1 MNDYGTPL
9 AGNHL
14 IKNGTTEYTVLRVL
28 GAGGT
33 GYVYLCK
40 QSNGAYVAIK
50 ELYPKELWHVLER
63 QATGDLLFTGSS
75 DSQKILDWYRQTVK
89 SAALLEQDHTKS
101 SSGDNNSP
109 YFMQCLQAP
118 FEDHGTLYTVYNT
131 FEGNSLDDYIKEKR
145 KSLTNADFLSTI
157 LSVIIISCKKLSYLH
172 QQDLL
177 HMDIS
182 LWNIFVTNHGGLE
195 DIPYLLDFGSA
206 FKLGSDV
213 NRCRFSVTDGFA
225 PAEIY
230 RHATGI
236 GRLPISAAVDTYSL
250 VAVLFYALTG
260 KTYDDALWE
269 MNNDWSKL
277 LEDYPD
283 YEALCEVFRTGL
295 NSQYQRYQSADELM
309 DALCEYRAQ
318 IRGNNKNDDLDLKLS
333 ELNKTFETFQQKMT
347 QQHQEFKNEINQKL
361 DDLGLTETARI
372 NKFFRIIDCI
382 LSATTKDHKS
392 VGNVKS
398 VLLTRYTF
406 LSMCAYEG
414 RDKAIKAHIDKN
426 PEFTAPDITAERLNQ
441 LFQEKGRKD
450 PFYAAF
456 CRQYCFVTENRPR
469 IKLSVCR
476 RSPQGWTPQAEDYF
490 AAWEFLLCAY
500 KNCNHSD
507 YLSQLKN
514 EINVTVSEYMQSL
527 VHMGLITGTQ
537 IKKRYLDAC
546 KYLIETHNHHPYF
559 ILSLFGAKNHLGDNR
574 YFFSD
579 AEDFEPV
586 KSVTA
591 LYFEDGFATDM
602 PQGDVGKRYINWLC
616 ANNICSNKELFDL
629 IQTRNCFDRAI
640 WERLVINKDWV
651 KTLRTYAMNHIFIR
665 DFYEFEDQTKKR
677 KAIGFILMLSKRT
690 LFGELV
696 KTTYAQEER
705 NAYNKAFAQF
715 YRLFNLFLESKHA
728 QTDPLINDKKG
739 TMQVTLRRI
748 KAILFEKPEQNN
760 LPQEISSKD
769 SDRRKVTKQDDLL
782 AGILSLGILE
792 RCGDTF
798 IVKSKLCMYCHNET
812 ADNFFAYFEQVCHI
826 AGKDS
831 ISKKLYNMCY
841 HVVLDS
847 ANESGLDRLILDY
860 CKYLAYSNSYTSE
873 ENQALARDTI
883 AAFLKQT
890 AENTY
895 NVFNWKCMHNM
906 VFLLRGCQGEWLY
919 RKLYLDLYESTP
931 KDYKDCFDSKY
942 EILGDFFRS
951 RILNIYTL
959 LNKFKEEQEQTECPY
974 SRCFGQ
980 LLGGRLRY
988 SWQVAHIMPLVRLLL
1003 QPANF
1008 DALHPYTQGAV
1019 ATFVARRLPAY
1030 ATELSKDLCLGA
1042 MVIGRLPEI
1051 PPSMEP
1057 VCQKLLNLMEQDPHV
1072 LQKVLEVRTTD
1083 YIKLAKNLL
1092 IFYKNDPERTAILAA
1107 RAASILQGTI
1117 WAKLQ
1122 KLSSDQSLLGK
1133 RIDGFNVIMGHPC
1146 IRGLAKHYADLL
1158 YKMIDHSNE
1167 HVLRTESDAGDDAVL
1182 QMIVEM
1188 HNGIFPDWC
1197 EQAVR
1202 VGWFKKYTEMKKIT
1216 VKPNE
1221 LIYPKSNLLEEKRG
1235 AVLETFDQWR
1245 NQAKDGEVFVPEYAV
1260 TVYKQDGKIHC
1271 IDGRHLIWA
1280 CENNPRAPKK
1290 IVAYLWI
1297 PEKVTLTGKTT
1308 RIVPPTTLWTADDLA
1323 DMNTQLKEIRSSIS
1337 STKDLA
1343 LLEVLAFGYAE
1354 LQKSVLYRKF
1364 DYNQMAFKH
1373 FGDQMYTLLSRYSS
1387 Q

>member
-1 MNDYGTPL
+1 MDDYRTPL
-9 AGNHL
+9 ASNHL

-40 QSNGAYVAIK
+40 QSNGACVAIK

-75 DSQKILDWYRQTVK
+75 DSLETLDWYRQTVK
-89 SAALLEQDHTKS
+89 SAALLEQEHTKS

-109 YFMQCLQAP
+109 YFMQCLQTP

-131 FEGNSLDDYIKEKR
+131 FEGNSFGDYIKEKR
-145 KSLTNADFLSTI
+145 KLLTNTDFLSTI
-157 LSVIIISCKKLSYLH
+157 LSIIIITCKKLSYLH
-172 QQDLL
+172 QQNLL

-182 LWNIFVTNHGGLE
+182 PWNIFVTNHGGLE

-206 FKLGSDV
+206 FKLGSDASL
-213 NRCRFSVTDGFA
+213 CRFSVTDGFT

-236 GRLPISAAVDTYSL
+236 GKLPISAAVDTYSL

-260 KTYDDALWE
+260 KTFDDALWE

-283 YEALCEVFRTGL
+283 CEDLCEIFRIGL
-295 NSQYQRYQSADELM
+295 NSQHQRYQSADGLM

-318 IRGNNKNDDLDLKLS
+318 IRGNNKNDDLDRKLS
-333 ELNKTFETFQQKMT
+333 ELNNAFETFQQKMLR
-347 QQHQEFKNEINQKL
+347 QQQELKNEINQKL

-414 RDKAIKAHIDKN
+414 SDKAIKAHIDKS
-426 PEFTAPDITAERLNQ
+426 PDFTSPDITAERLNQ

-450 PFYAAF
+450 LFYAAF
-456 CRQYCFVTENRPR
+456 CERYRFETSKQNL
-469 IKLSVCR
+469 ISVCR
-476 RSPQGWTPQAEDYF
+476 LSTNDWTPEVEDYF
-490 AAWEFLLCAY
+490 TAWDFLIGAY
-500 KNCNHSD
+500 KNCNHND
-507 YLSQLKN
+507 YFGYLKF
-514 EINVTVSEYMQSL
+514 EINRTVSEYMQCL
-527 VHMGLITGTQ
+527 VYMGFIVDAQ
-537 IKKRYLDAC
+537 AKKRYFDAC
-546 KYLIETHNHHPYF
+546 KYLIETHNHYPYY
-559 ILSLFGAKNHLGDNR
+559 ILSLFGTKNCLGEEH
-574 YFFSD
+574 YYFSD
-579 AEDFEPV
+579 AEDFKPI
-586 KSVTA
+586 KDLIA
-591 LYFEDGFATDM
+591 LYFEDGFWTDM
-602 PQGDVGKRYINWLC
+602 PQDDVGKGYIDWLC
-616 ANNICSNKELFDL
+616 ANKICSNNELLDL
-629 IQTRNCFDRAI
+629 IQTRNCFDRAV
-640 WERLVINKDWV
+640 WERLLKSSP
-651 KTLRTYAMNHIFIR
+651 KMLRTYAMNRIFLR
-665 DFYEFEDQTKKR
+665 NLHEFEDETKKR
-677 KAIGFILMLSKRT
+677 KAVGFILMLSKKK
-690 LFGELV
+690 LVGELV
-696 KTTYAQEER
+696 NTTYAQEEK
-705 NAYNKAFAQF
+705 NAYNKAFSQF
-715 YRLFNLFLESKHA
+715 YHLLNLFLESKPA
-728 QTDPLINDKKG
+728 QTDPLINKKKG

-748 KAILFEKPEQNN
+748 KAMLFEKPEQNN
-760 LPQEISSKD
+760 LPHEISAKD
-769 SDRRKVTKQDDLL
+769 SGCLKVTKQDDVLSS
-782 AGILSLGILE
+782 ILSLGILE
-792 RCGDTF
+792 RSGDTF
-798 IVKSKLCMYCHNET
+798 TIKSKLCMHYNNET

-826 AGKDS
+826 AGKDN
-831 ISKKLYNMCY
+831 ISKNLYNMCY
-841 HVVLDS
+841 QVVLES
-847 ANESGLDRLILDY
+847 ANESSLDKLMLSY
-860 CKYLAYSNSYTSE
+860 CKYLAYSNSYTSP
-873 ENQALARDTI
+873 ENQAVARDTI

-890 AENTY
+890 TENTY
-895 NVFNWKCMHNM
+895 DIFNWKCMHNL

-919 RKLYLDLYESTP
+919 RKLFLDLYESTP
-931 KDYKDCFDSKY
+931 TKDYFDSKY

-988 SWQVAHIMPLVRLLL
+988 SWQVAHIMPLVKLLL
-1003 QPANF
+1003 QPVNF

-1072 LQKVLEVRTTD
+1072 LKKVLDVKTTD
-1083 YIKLAKNLL
+1083 YIRLAKKLL
-1092 IFYKNDPERTAILAA
+1092 IFYKNDPERTAFLAA

-1122 KLSSDQSLLGK
+1122 KLSSNQSLLEK
-1133 RIDGFNVIMGHPC
+1133 RVDDFSIIMSHPC

-1158 YKMIDHSNE
+1158 YEMLDHSNE
-1167 HVLRTESDAGDDAVL
+1167 HILRTESDTGDDAVL
-1182 QMIVEM
+1182 QMIVQI
-1188 HNGIFPDWC
+1188 HNGVFPDWC
-1197 EQAVR
+1197 DRTVR
-1202 VGWFKKYTEMKKIT
+1202 VGWLKKYTELKRIT
-1216 VKPNE
+1216 VRPEE
-1221 LIYPKSNLLEEKRG
+1221 LIYPKSNLINEKRDG
-1235 AVLETFDQWR
+1235 VLTSFDEWR
-1245 NQAKDGEVFVPEYAV
+1245 KQTKESDAFVPDYAV
-1260 TVYKQDGKIHC
+1260 TIFKRDGKLHC

-1280 CENNPRAPKK
+1280 CENNIRAPKK
-1290 IVAYLWI
+1290 IVAYLWT

-1323 DMNTQLKEIRSSIS
+1323 DMNTQLKEIRSAIT

-1364 DYNQMAFKH
+1364 DYNQMAFKY
-1373 FGDQMYTLLSRYSS
+1373 FGDQMYTLLSQYSS